1 MKPKN
6 TTIIG
11 WFLCQINFSVGKL
24 IMYSVVKCF
33 NFEINDF
40 LFFNFIS
47 IYKRK
52 GVFLLMVYSIS
63 DLDLNFCNMNDELPC
78 ELTDVI
84 KDTIT
89 ETAVVCPEYVI
100 GNHFTEN
107 SELSLAEFAFF
118 FIFRE
123 GKTLQSDIEMFMS
136 NFKTDVEPFSRQY
149 LSYIR
154 NLIQP
159 KLFKDI
165 NHNFLCNINYSP
177 YTPGFNTYKGFFLYG
192 CDGSDEKLPDFP
204 EVHEIQY

>member
-1 MKPKN
+1 MKSKN
-6 TTIIG
+6 TPIIC

-84 KDTIT
+84 KG
-89 ETAVVCPEYVI
+89 Y
-100 GNHFTEN
+100 
-107 SELSLAEFAFF
+107 
-118 FIFRE
+118 
-123 GKTLQSDIEMFMS
+123 
-136 NFKTDVEPFSRQY
+136 Y
-149 LSYIR
+149 Y
-154 NLIQP
+154 
-159 KLFKDI
+159 
-165 NHNFLCNINYSP
+165 
-177 YTPGFNTYKGFFLYG
+177 
-192 CDGSDEKLPDFP
+192 
-204 EVHEIQY
+204 